1 MTDRNFILTVE
12 LKMHAIG
19 AGLGKEEVKGSIAL
33 LRYILYITK
42 FTHLKPSLIFNNYPR
57 VSSSV

>member
-42 FTHLKPSLIFNNYPR
+42 FTHLKPSLIFNNYP
-57 VSSSV
+57 